1 MPFWRNFP
9 RLIRAT
15 LVLLALPSCSCD
27 GERRDA
33 KSKAKAR
40 VGARVESNA
49 TERAAQEALDS
60 ASLHKDRKL
69 LDRVWRMT
77 WREARLRLAR
87 HHVWQATA
95 KLSYEKVGG
104 AGLSLDEEAE
114 LSFQQSTQALDV
126 SVSNDGG
133 FFQRIVFSNGMLYR
147 KYQNGDYV
155 ASRDLEAKR
164 LHYADEAFALAAT
177 GWDLLGRLIAL
188 KPSSNK
194 TLLGRAC
201 HCFSFDKASAPAAYE
216 GASLK
221 GMLKDL
227 KNWRASLSLTSIE
240 VSLCVDRKLGV
251 PLSLKIDAVENRTF
265 EGGQGQLNLKVE
277 AGFVSLEKA
286 PAIEAPEAYLKTLRR
301 KRRKRPGTQFL
312 KEEGV
317 RVLPQPDAGKL
328 R

>member
-1 MPFWRNFP
+1 MRFWRNSP
-9 RLIRAT
+9 RWIRAT
-15 LVLLALPSCSCD
+15 LVLLVLPSCSCD
-27 GERRDA
+27 GERSAA
-33 KSKAKAR
+33 KAKAKAR
-40 VGARVESNA
+40 VGARVESSA
-49 TERAAQEALDS
+49 TQRAAQEKLDS
-60 ASLHKDRKL
+60 ANLHKDRKL
-69 LDRVWRMT
+69 LDRVWRMS
-77 WREARLRLAR
+77 WREARLRLKR

-114 LSFQQSTQALDV
+114 LRFQEGTASLDV

-155 ASRDLEAKR
+155 ASRDLDAKR
-164 LHYADEAFALAAT
+164 LHYADEAFALGAT
-177 GWDLLGRLIAL
+177 GWDLLGRLVAL
-188 KPSSNK
+188 KPSANK
-194 TLLGRAC
+194 TLFGRAS

-227 KNWRASLSLTSIE
+227 KNWRASLSLESIE
-240 VSLCVDRKLGV
+240 GSLCVDRQLGV
-251 PLSLKIDAVENRTF
+251 PLSLQMTATAKRSF
-265 EGGQGQLNLKVE
+265 EGGTGQLNLKVS
-277 AGFVSLEKA
+277 AGFVSLDKA
-286 PAIEAPEAYLKTLRR
+286 PSIEAPEAYLKTLRR
-301 KRRKRPGTQFL
+301 KRRPRPGTQFL

-317 RVLPQPDAGKL
+317 RVLPQADAGKP